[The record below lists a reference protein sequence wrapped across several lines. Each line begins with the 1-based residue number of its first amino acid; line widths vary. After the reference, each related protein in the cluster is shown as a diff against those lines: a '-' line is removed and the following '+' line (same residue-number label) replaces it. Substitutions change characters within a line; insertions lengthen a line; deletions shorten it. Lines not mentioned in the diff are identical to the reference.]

1 MTPPVRLV
9 FLGGRG
15 EIGRNCMCLEVD
27 GRIIVIDC
35 GLMFPEA
42 DMPGI
47 DLVLPDFTFLR
58 DHADQVDGIVVTHGH
73 EDHVDGL
80 AYLLRDVSAPIY
92 ASALPLGSAPNRP
105 HAPAALHPPHLLP
118 LPPT

>member
-9 FLGGRG
+9 FLGGLG

-35 GLMFPEA
+35 GLMFPET

-58 DHADQVDGIVVTHGH
+58 EHADQVDGIVVTHGH
-73 EDHVDGL
+73 EDHVGGL
-80 AYLLRDVSAPIY
+80 AYLLRHVSAPTY
-92 ASALPLGSAPNRP
+92 GSALSPRLARNRIEAPGSLGR
-105 HAPAALHPPHLLP
+105 
-118 LPPT
+118 